1 LSHLANARR
10 VRPAYK
16 LGRSLPFRNYD
27 TCTFKPLFPLFAHAG
42 GVGLGPEGSL
52 RVEPVQSVR
61 GTLRVEP
68 GGPGPQPGVTFFCF
82 LSLGTSVPIIMCNFH
97 QNQSLKVCMLLK
109 KKLYK
114 ILIQIKRLSQIK
126 KSHRVYVGYQLCDFI
141 FETHILKGHRFL
153 SWMNQRMHPQNHS
166 SPCATRISYGASRIS
181 QCATRRR

>member
-52 RVEPVQSVR
+52 RVEPVQSVC

-68 GGPGPQPGVTFFCF
+68 GGPGPQPPPGNFFLFSLFKHKCF
-82 LSLGTSVPIIMCNFH
+82 LHHGPQGPWVPPGPSRFCSDPLGFPRTSRFCPDPLRIGKIIADMP
-97 QNQSLKVCMLLK
+97 LPWGMRDARYLR
-109 KKLYK
+109 
-114 ILIQIKRLSQIK
+114 LIAHCYMS
-126 KSHRVYVGYQLCDFI
+126 DA
-141 FETHILKGHRFL
+141 
-153 SWMNQRMHPQNHS
+153 P
-166 SPCATRISYGASRIS
+166 
-181 QCATRRR
+181 